1 MAVKHIPTLPG
12 YGGIV
17 PKVALVCLVKILF
30 CITLRVLDTEK
41 IWGLCLCSVL
51 PLSYLQNQ
59 HLRLKN

>member
-1 MAVKHIPTLPG
+1 MAVKDIPTLPG

-41 IWGLCLCSVL
+41 IWGLCAQ
-51 PLSYLQNQ
+51 SYHSLIF
-59 HLRLKN
+59 KTSTCV